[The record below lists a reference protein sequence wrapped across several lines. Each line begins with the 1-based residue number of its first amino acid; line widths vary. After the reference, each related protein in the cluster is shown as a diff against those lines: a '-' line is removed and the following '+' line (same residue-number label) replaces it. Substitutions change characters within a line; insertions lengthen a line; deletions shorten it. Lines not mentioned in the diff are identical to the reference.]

1 MKQSKI
7 TTRYA
12 KSLLGLVIEKN
23 LLEETLNDMK
33 LIQLVCS
40 TNKDFSLLLKS
51 PIVKTDKKLSIFNK
65 IFSDTLNELSVM
77 FVNII
82 TTKKRE
88 MYLEGIAES
97 FILQYKSYNKIESA
111 TVTTAVRID
120 DQTRKKI
127 LTYISKQGNIN
138 IELTETID
146 ENIIGG
152 TIITMG
158 DKQLDTSI
166 SRTIKELR
174 QKFNKNLYIKD
185 F

>member
-12 KSLLGLVIEKN
+12 KSLLELVIEKN

-97 FILQYKSYNKIESA
+97 FILQYKSYKKIETA
-111 TVTTAVRID
+111 TVTTAVYID
-120 DQTRKKI
+120 DQTRKEI
-127 LTYISKQGNIN
+127 LTYISKQGNTN
-138 IELTETID
+138 IELTEIID

-166 SRTIKELR
+166 ARTIKELK

>member
-12 KSLLGLVIEKN
+12 KSLLGLVLEKN
-23 LLEETLNDMK
+23 LLEEIVNDMK
-33 LIQLVCS
+33 LIKSVCS

-65 IFSDTLNELSVM
+65 IFSNTLNELSVE

-97 FILQYKSYNKIESA
+97 FILQYKSY
-111 TVTTAVRID
+111 
-120 DQTRKKI
+120 KKI
-127 LTYISKQGNIN
+127 T
-138 IELTETID
+138 
-146 ENIIGG
+146 
-152 TIITMG
+152 
-158 DKQLDTSI
+158 
-166 SRTIKELR
+166 
-174 QKFNKNLYIKD
+174 
-185 F
+185 